1 MKGYQLVVLLLLG
14 VNLAAAGQEVS
25 VPYGTIMG
33 RINAD
38 LQGGSSDAQALSA
51 IAALKEDGSWADIN
65 YANPDYNPLQRI
77 KGIAIAYSGAN
88 HQLYGDEK
96 AYAAVV
102 KSMQHWLKLN
112 PKNKNWW
119 YNDIFYPKTIGEIL
133 ILMRYGKTPLPA
145 DLEQSLIA
153 RMIRKLKT
161 GDGANTSDEALH
173 YLYRACL
180 TERKSTLDSAA
191 TYLFEPVS
199 ITDGK
204 EGVQVD
210 YSYFQHGKQQ
220 AIGSYGAVFAANSVN
235 AAFYLRGTANAMPS
249 GQLHILVTYLKDT
262 FFKTIRGSFFDF
274 NVRGRGISRR
284 DSLKGIFGGLIT
296 KIKVLNPEHTAYWDA
311 SAKRMAIAVPASY
324 GIIPGNR
331 VYWKS
336 GYTLHNRPGYTFSVQ
351 TASSRTLRTERGNN
365 ENILGKF
372 LADGA
377 TNIQVRG
384 EEYANIMP
392 VWEWDKIP
400 GTTSRDYSNDEG
412 VTIKQDW
419 GIPGT
424 TAFVGGVS
432 SGLYGLSVYAQ
443 DIDGVQAKKA
453 WFFFEKEVV
462 CLGAGIKSDAAEE
475 VKTTLN
481 QSWLKG
487 EVVCALSAKPSGAA
501 KVPSAAKASLADKAL
516 LTVKSVPLAEETGL
530 ATGNP
535 KWVWHDHIG
544 YFFPEGG
551 NLRVSNQIQ
560 KGSWYRINQFQPKEE
575 VSGKVF
581 QLSLSHGVKPLA
593 GHYEYIVVPGLRD
606 ANMMRNYNLSM
617 LRILSNTADLQAVE
631 HKGLDLL
638 QLVFY
643 KAGVFSAGD
652 ISVKAD
658 KACTILIEGL
668 HTENPIVNVADPAQ
682 ENTAIQ
688 LELRLPGLKEVK
700 ELNCVLPV
708 GAQKGATVSS
718 RLNPGYNP
726 G

>member
-1 MKGYQLVVLLLLG
+1 MSGFINRVAVKFSLCIVLLILCSG
-14 VNLAAAGQEVS
+14 SLAIAQEVP

-38 LQGGSSDAQALSA
+38 LQGGSPDAKVRSDLTN
-51 IAALKEDGSWADIN
+51 LKEDGSWPDLN
-65 YANPDYNPLQRI
+65 YTNPDYDPLQRI
-77 KGIAIAYSGAN
+77 KGIAIAYSGVN
-88 HQLYGDEK
+88 HQLYGDTK
-96 AYAAVV
+96 VYNGVV
-102 KSMQHWLKLN
+102 SSLQHWLKLN

-145 DLEQSLIA
+145 DLEQALIA

-180 TERKSTLDSAA
+180 TGRKTTLDSASK
-191 TYLFEPVS
+191 YLFEPVS

-210 YSYFQHGKQQ
+210 NSYFQHGKQQ
-220 AIGSYGAVFAANSVN
+220 AIGSYGTVFASNSVN
-235 AAFYLRGTANAMPS
+235 AAFYLRGTAYAMPAS
-249 GQLHILVTYLKDT
+249 QLNILMTYLKDT
-262 FFKTIRGSFFDF
+262 FFRTIHGSFFDF

-284 DSLKGIFGGLIT
+284 DSLKGVFGGLIA
-296 KIKVLNPEHTAYWDA
+296 KIKVLNPENTAYWDA
-311 SAKRMAIAVPASY
+311 ATKRMAIAVPASY

-336 GYTLHNRPGYTFSVQ
+336 GYTLQVRPEYTFSVQ

-384 EEYANIMP
+384 DEYANVMP

-400 GTTSRDYSNDEG
+400 GTTSRDYSSDEG
-412 VTIKQDW
+412 ATIKQDW

-432 SGLYGLSVYAQ
+432 NGLYGLSVYTQ

-453 WFFFEKEVV
+453 WFFFDKEVV
-462 CLGAGIKSDAAEE
+462 CLGAGIKSEAAEE

-487 EVVCALSAKPSGAA
+487 EVVL
-501 KVPSAAKASLADKAL
+501 DKAH
-516 LTVKSVPLAEETGL
+516 AE
-530 ATGNP
+530 P

-544 YFFPEGG
+544 YFLPDGG
-551 NLRVSNQIQ
+551 AFIVSDQLQ
-560 KGSWYRINQFQPKEE
+560 KGSWYRINQSQSKEE
-575 VSGKVF
+575 ISGKVF

-593 GHYEYIVVPGLRD
+593 GHYEYIVVPGLKD
-606 ANMMRNYNLSM
+606 ENAMQSYNLSM
-617 LRILSNTADLQAVE
+617 IRILSNTADLQVVE

-643 KAGVFSAGD
+643 KDGVFSTGD
-652 ISVKAD
+652 FSVKAD

-668 HTENPIVNVADPAQ
+668 HTKNPIINVADPTQ
-682 ENTAIQ
+682 ENTVIQ
-688 LELRLPGLKEVK
+688 LGLKLPGLKEVK
-700 ELNCVLPV
+700 KLNCVLPV
-708 GAQKGATVSS
+708 GAQRGATVSS
-718 RLNPGYNP
+718 RLSPGHS
-726 G
+726 

>member
-14 VNLAAAGQEVS
+14 INLAANGQEVP
-25 VPYGTIMG
+25 VPYRTIMG

-38 LQGGSSDAQALSA
+38 LQSGSSDTKALSA
-51 IAALKEDGSWADIN
+51 IAALKEDGSWPDLN
-65 YANPDYNPLQRI
+65 YANPDYDPLQRI

-88 HQLYGDEK
+88 QLYGDTN
-96 AYAAVV
+96 AYNAVV
-102 KSMQHWLKLN
+102 KSLQHWLKLN

-119 YNDIFYPKTIGEIL
+119 YNDIFYPKMIGEIL
-133 ILMRYGKTPLPA
+133 ILMRYGKIPLPA
-145 DLEQSLIA
+145 GMEQSLIA

-180 TERKSTLDSAA
+180 TERKSTLDSAS

-210 YSYFQHGKQQ
+210 NSYFQHGKQQ
-220 AIGSYGAVFAANSVN
+220 AIGSYGAVFASNSVN
-235 AAFYLRGTANAMPS
+235 AAFYLRGTAYAMPA
-249 GQLHILVTYLKDT
+249 GQLNILMTYLKGT
-262 FFKTIRGSFFDF
+262 FFKTIRGSFFDL

-284 DSLKGIFGGLIT
+284 DSLKGAFGGLIT
-296 KIKVLNPEHTAYWDA
+296 KIKILNPENTAYWDA
-311 SAKRMAIAVPASY
+311 AAKRMALKEPASY
-324 GIIPGNR
+324 GITPGNR

-336 GYTLHNRPGYTFSVQ
+336 GYTLHIRPAYTFSVQ

-377 TNIQVRG
+377 TNIQVG
-384 EEYANIMP
+384 GDEYANVMP

-400 GTTSRDYSNDEG
+400 GTTSKDYSNDEG
-412 VTIKQDW
+412 ATIKQDW

-432 SGLYGLSVYAQ
+432 NGLYGLSVYAQ

-453 WFFFEKEVV
+453 WFFFDKEIV
-462 CLGAGIKSDAAEE
+462 CLGAGIKAEAGEE

-487 EVVCALSAKPSGAA
+487 EVVL
-501 KVPSAAKASLADKAL
+501 DKAH
-516 LTVKSVPLAEETGL
+516 
-530 ATGNP
+530 ATPG
-535 KWVWHDHIG
+535 WVWHDHIG
-544 YFFPEGG
+544 YFLPEGG
-551 NLRVSNQIQ
+551 AFIVSNHLQ
-560 KGSWYRINQFQPKEE
+560 KGNWYRINQSQSKEE
-575 VSGKVF
+575 ISGKVF
-581 QLSLSHGVKPLA
+581 QLSLSHGVKPSD
-593 GHYEYIVVPGLRD
+593 GHYEYIVVPGLKD
-606 ANMMRNYNLSM
+606 AKMMRNYNLSM
-617 LRILSNTADLQAVE
+617 LRILSNTADLQVVE

-643 KAGVFSAGD
+643 KGGVFLGGD
-652 ISVKAD
+652 FSVKAD

-668 HTENPIVNVADPAQ
+668 HTENPIINVADPAQ

-688 LELRLPGLKEVK
+688 LEVKLPGLKEVK
-700 ELNCVLPV
+700 KLNCVLPA
-708 GAQKGATVSS
+708 GAQKGATASC
-718 RLNPGYNP
+718 RLNPGHN
-726 G
+726 

>member
-14 VNLAAAGQEVS
+14 VNLVAAGQEVS

-38 LQGGSSDAQALSA
+38 LQSGSSDAKVRSA
-51 IAALKEDGSWADIN
+51 IAALKEDGRWPDIN
-65 YANPDYNPLQRI
+65 YANPDYDPLQRI

-88 HQLYGDEK
+88 HQLYGDAK

-102 KSMQHWLKLN
+102 KAMQHWLELN

-119 YNDIFYPKTIGEIL
+119 YNDIFYPKMIGEIL
-133 ILMRYGKTPLPA
+133 ILMRYGKMPLPA
-145 DLEQSLIA
+145 GLEQPLIA

-180 TERKSTLDSAA
+180 TQHKSTLDSAS

-210 YSYFQHGKQQ
+210 NSYFQHGKQQ
-220 AIGSYGAVFAANSVN
+220 AIGSYGAVFASNSVN
-235 AAFYLRGTANAMPS
+235 AAFYLRGTPYAMPA
-249 GQLHILVTYLKDT
+249 GQLNILMTYLKDT

-284 DSLKGIFGGLIT
+284 DSLKGVFGGLIT
-296 KIKVLNPEHTAYWDA
+296 KIKALNPENTAYWDA
-311 SAKRMAIAVPASY
+311 AAKRMAMAVPASY

-336 GYTLHNRPGYTFSVQ
+336 GYTLHIRPAYTFSVQ
-351 TASSRTLRTERGNN
+351 TASSRTWRTERGNN

-384 EEYANIMP
+384 DEYANVMP

-400 GTTSRDYSNDEG
+400 GTTSRDYSNDG
-412 VTIKQDW
+412 GATIKQDW

-432 SGLYGLSVYAQ
+432 NGLYGLSVYAQ

-453 WFFFEKEVV
+453 WFFFDKEVV
-462 CLGAGIKSDAAEE
+462 CLGAGIRSDAAEE

-487 EVVCALSAKPSGAA
+487 EVVL
-501 KVPSAAKASLADKAL
+501 DKAHAA
-516 LTVKSVPLAEETGL
+516 PEWG
-530 ATGNP
+530 
-535 KWVWHDHIG
+535 WHDHIG
-544 YFFPEGG
+544 YFLPDGG
-551 NLRVSNQIQ
+551 AFIESDQLQ
-560 KGSWYRINQFQPKEE
+560 KGNWYRINQSQSKEE
-575 VSGKVF
+575 ISGKVF
-581 QLSLSHGVKPLA
+581 QLSLSHGVKPSD
-593 GHYEYIVVPGLRD
+593 GHYEYIVVPGLKD
-606 ANMMRNYNLSM
+606 AKMMRNYNLSM
-617 LRILSNTADLQAVE
+617 LRILSNTADLQVVE

-643 KAGVFSAGD
+643 KGGVFSGGD
-652 ISVKAD
+652 FSVKAD

-668 HTENPIVNVADPAQ
+668 HTENPIINVADPAQ

-688 LELRLPGLKEVK
+688 LEVKLPGLKDVK
-700 ELNCVLPV
+700 KLNCVLPA
-708 GAQKGATVSS
+708 GAQKGATASC
-718 RLNPGYNP
+718 RLNSGHN
-726 G
+726 

>member
-14 VNLAAAGQEVS
+14 VNLAAAGQES
-25 VPYGTIMG
+25 PVPYGTIMG

-38 LQGGSSDAQALSA
+38 LQGGSSDTQALSA
-51 IAALKEDGSWADIN
+51 IAALKEDGSWPDIN
-65 YANPDYNPLQRI
+65 YMNPDYNPLQRI
-77 KGIAIAYSGAN
+77 KGIAIAYSGVN
-88 HQLYGDEK
+88 HQLYGDAR
-96 AYAAVV
+96 AYGAVV

-145 DLEQSLIA
+145 ALEQSLIA

-180 TERKSTLDSAA
+180 TGRKTTLDSASK
-191 TYLFEPVS
+191 YLFEPVS
-199 ITDGK
+199 ITDGQ

-210 YSYFQHGKQQ
+210 NSYFQHGKQQ
-220 AIGSYGAVFAANSVN
+220 AIGSYGAVFASNSVN
-235 AAFYLRGTANAMPS
+235 AAFYLRGTANAMPAS
-249 GQLHILVTYLKDT
+249 QLRILTTYLKDT

-284 DSLKGIFGGLIT
+284 DSLKGVFGGLIS
-296 KIKVLNPEHTAYWDA
+296 KIKVLSPEHIAYWEA
-311 SAKRMAIAVPASY
+311 SAKRMALTEPASY
-324 GIIPGNR
+324 GVIPGNR

-336 GYTLHNRPGYTFSVQ
+336 GYTLHTRGGYTFSVQ

-372 LADGA
+372 LAGGA
-377 TNIQVRG
+377 TNIQVHG

-400 GTTSRDYSNDEG
+400 GTTSRDYPSDQG

-432 SGLYGLSVYAQ
+432 NGLYGLSVYAQ

-453 WFFFEKEVV
+453 WFFFDKEVV

-487 EVVCALSAKPSGAA
+487 KVVYAGPAVKPAF
-501 KVPSAAKASLADKAL
+501 LED
-516 LTVKSVPLAEETGL
+516 ETGL
-530 ATGNP
+530 AIVNP
-535 KWVWHDHIG
+535 RWVWHDQVG
-544 YFFPEGG
+544 YFLPEGG
-551 NLRVSNQIQ
+551 SLSVSNQLQ
-560 KGSWYRINQFQPKEE
+560 KGNWYRINQFQSKE
-575 VSGKVF
+575 VLSGQVF
-581 QLSLSHGVKPLA
+581 QLSLSHGHKPA
-593 GHYEYIVVPGLRD
+593 DGHYEYIVVPGLKD
-606 ANMMRNYNLSM
+606 ADAMRNYNLSM
-617 LRILSNTADLQAVE
+617 IRILSNTEDLQVVE
-631 HKGLDLL
+631 HQGLDLL

-643 KAGVFSAGD
+643 KGGVFSEAGLL
-652 ISVKAD
+652 VKAD
-658 KACTILIEGL
+658 KACTILIQGL
-668 HTENPIVNVADPAQ
+668 HTENPVINVADPAQ

-688 LELRLPGLKEVK
+688 LELKLPGLKEVK
-700 ELNCVLPV
+700 KLNCVLPV
-708 GAQKGATVSS
+708 DAQRGATVSNHLS
-718 RLNPGYNP
+718 PGHKND
-726 G
+726 

>member
-1 MKGYQLVVLLLLG
+1 MSGFINRVAVQFSLCSALLVCFSGSLSI
-14 VNLAAAGQEVS
+14 AQEIP
-25 VPYGTIMG
+25 VPYRTIMG

-38 LQGGSSDAQALSA
+38 LQGGSSDAKVQSDLAG
-51 IAALKEDGSWADIN
+51 LKEDGSWPDIN
-65 YANPDYNPLQRI
+65 YANPDYDPLQRI

-88 HQLYGDEK
+88 HQLYGDAK
-96 AYAAVV
+96 AYDGVV
-102 KSMQHWLKLN
+102 RSLQHWLKLN

-145 DLEQSLIA
+145 ALEQSLIT

-180 TERKSTLDSAA
+180 TGRKTTLDSASK
-191 TYLFEPVS
+191 YLFEPVS

-204 EGVQVD
+204 EGLQVD
-210 YSYFQHGKQQ
+210 NSYFQHGKQQ
-220 AIGSYGAVFAANSVN
+220 AIGSYGTVFASNSVN
-235 AAFYLRGTANAMPS
+235 AAFYLRGTAYAMPA
-249 GQLHILVTYLKDT
+249 GQLTLLMTYLKDT
-262 FFKTIRGSFFDF
+262 FFRTIRGSFFDF

-284 DSLKGIFGGLIT
+284 DSLKGVFGGLIT
-296 KIKVLNPEHTAYWDA
+296 KIKVLNPENTAYWDA
-311 SAKRMAIAVPASY
+311 AAKRMAIAVPASY

-336 GYTLHNRPGYTFSVQ
+336 GYALHVRPEYTFSVQ

-384 EEYANIMP
+384 DEYANVMP

-412 VTIKQDW
+412 ATIKQDW
-419 GIPGT
+419 GIPRT

-432 SGLYGLSVYAQ
+432 NGLYGLSVYTQ

-453 WFFFEKEVV
+453 WFFFDKEVV
-462 CLGAGIKSDAAEE
+462 CLGAGIKSDASEE

-487 EVVCALSAKPSGAA
+487 EVIL
-501 KVPSAAKASLADKAL
+501 DKAHAA
-516 LTVKSVPLAEETGL
+516 PG
-530 ATGNP
+530 
-535 KWVWHDHIG
+535 WVWHDHIG
-544 YFFPEGG
+544 YFLPEGG
-551 NLRVSNQIQ
+551 GFIVSDQLQ
-560 KGSWYRINQFQPKEE
+560 KGSWYRINQSQSKEE
-575 VSGKVF
+575 ISGKVF

-593 GHYEYIVVPGLRD
+593 GHYEYIVVPGLKD
-606 ANMMRNYNLSM
+606 AGAMRNYNLSM
-617 LRILSNTADLQAVE
+617 LRILSNTSDLQVVE

-643 KAGVFSAGD
+643 KDGVFSAED
-652 ISVKAD
+652 FSIKAD
-658 KACTILIEGL
+658 KACTILIQGL
-668 HTENPIVNVADPAQ
+668 HTENPIINVADPAQ
-682 ENTAIQ
+682 ENTVIQ
-688 LELRLPGLKEVK
+688 LEVKLPGLKEVK
-700 ELNCVLPV
+700 KLNCVLPL
-708 GAQKGATVSS
+708 GAQRGATVSN
-718 RLNPGYNP
+718 RLSPGHN
-726 G
+726 